1 MMGLIYTGLL
11 IVVTLLILVMAFW
24 GKGSEKYPRL
34 KTVYR
39 DKYIDETQT
48 LDDDLK
54 RGKISEEVYEATK
67 IELAHDLLAVAH
79 PDRQLSGVTKL
90 IVLLF
95 AGVIVTFSAVYFW
108 GSGYQEEAKNLD
120 KHRASAMPY
129 VQKWLASMSI
139 EELQQGNTIMDLN
152 PPLELQ
158 DNLLGTLAALNL
170 MSSRDHH
177 TDPKELNLLGKIYL
191 NMDQLKLAEK
201 SYLDLYRLDP
211 NNNNTYYTL
220 LNIQLA
226 MNDYKLDGRLE
237 ALFDQFVKSNPT
249 NESLLLYYATLL
261 FENQKVEK
269 SLGYFSMLADLYPKD
284 SENYKLITQMIAGL
298 LGQGQT
304 PAVDRSADKGEETP
318 AIEVGVNAMDVVID
332 LSGVDLTAM
341 PQEAILFLFVRNQ
354 EVGPPLAAKRIP
366 MAAIS
371 EFPIKVQV
379 SERDLLMPG
388 TTLKGQPQLSI
399 SAKISLN
406 GDPITSSGDIEADNV
421 IVEDLATPVSVMLNK
436 VVE

>member
-11 IVVTLLILVMAFW
+11 IVVTLLILVIAFW

-39 DKYIDETQT
+39 DKYLDETET

-67 IELAHDLLAVAH
+67 VELAQDLLAVAH
-79 PDRQLSGVTKL
+79 QDRQLSGMTKF

-95 AGVIVTFSAVYFW
+95 VGVIVTFSAVYFW
-108 GSGYQEEAKNLD
+108 GTGYQEEAKNLD
-120 KHRASAMPY
+120 KQRSLAMPY

-139 EELQQGNTIMDLN
+139 AELQQGNTIMDLN
-152 PPLELQ
+152 PPVELQ

-170 MSSRDHH
+170 MSAKDHH

-191 NMDQLKLAEK
+191 NMDQLQLAEK
-201 SYLDLYRLDP
+201 TYLDLYRLDP
-211 NNNNTYYTL
+211 NNDNTYYTL

-226 MNDYKLDGRLE
+226 MNDYKLNGRLE
-237 ALFDQFVKSNPT
+237 GLFDQFVMSNPT
-249 NESLLLYYATLL
+249 NESLILYYATVL

-269 SLGYFSMLADLYPKD
+269 ALHYFSMLADLYPED
-284 SENYKLITQMIAGL
+284 SENHKLISQMIAGL
-298 LGQGQT
+298 IGQASGQAAET
-304 PAVDRSADKGEETP
+304 KPMTEESQVEIGKNAVNVLVNLTEIDRST
-318 AIEVGVNAMDVVID
+318 I
-332 LSGVDLTAM
+332 

-366 MAAIS
+366 IAAIS
-371 EFPIKVQV
+371 EFPVQLQV
-379 SERDLLMPG
+379 TEQDLLMPG
-388 TTLKGQPQLSI
+388 TTLAGQERLSI

-406 GDPITSSGDIEADNV
+406 GDPITSQGDIEADTV
-421 IVEDLATPVSVMLNK
+421 VVEDLSAPVSVNLHK
-436 VVE
+436 IVE